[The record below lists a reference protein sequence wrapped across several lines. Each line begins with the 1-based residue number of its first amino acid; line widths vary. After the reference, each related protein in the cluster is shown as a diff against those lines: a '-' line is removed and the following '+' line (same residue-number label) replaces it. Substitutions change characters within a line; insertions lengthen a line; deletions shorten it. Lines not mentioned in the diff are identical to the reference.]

1 MFETLSDRL
10 TQVFSSLRG
19 KGRLSPADIDATAR
33 EIRIALLEADVA
45 LPVVR
50 QFIAR
55 VKERAAGAEVS
66 QALNPAQQ
74 VIKIVH
80 EELVTILGGETRRL
94 RFAKNPPTV
103 IMLAGL
109 QGSGKT
115 TLAGKLGLWLKEQG
129 NTPLLVAADLQRP
142 NAVTQ
147 LQVVGERAG
156 VPVFAPE
163 PGNGVGDPVAVARQ
177 SLDEARRS
185 LHNIVIIDTAGRLGI
200 DSELM
205 AQAEAIRDA
214 TDPDE
219 VLFVVDAMIGQD
231 AVTTAQAFLDGV
243 GYDAVVLTKL
253 DGDAR
258 GGAALSIAALT
269 GKPVMFASTGE
280 KLSDFDL
287 FHPDR
292 MATRIL
298 DMGDV
303 LSLIERAEK
312 AFDAEQTASIAE
324 RMMSG
329 EGFTLEDFVEQL
341 QMLRKLGPLKNIL
354 GMMPGASKNKALLD
368 QVNDKDLDRAEAI
381 VRSMTPAERRTPK
394 MINGSRRL
402 RIANGSGV
410 TVGEVS
416 QLVTNFFEG
425 QKQMKMLMG
434 GGMPGM
440 PGIPGMAGGA
450 RRSAKAAKAAK
461 NAKGKR
467 RSGDPRKAALGPA
480 GGSGA
485 GNGSAAGA
493 PALPAAAQAQ
503 EAPQSMEELAEML
516 QQAQSAGGPAGFGGA
531 GGEGGFPGFGNPA
544 NVPQFPGAAR
554 TSSRPPSA
562 GATRRRSSSDRV
574 PQRTTHRQSA
584 LRRSSA
590 RAARRARPDGR
601 ARCRPASRSRRRV
614 RASRRRGRGPRRSCR
629 PRRPACPRGSAAR
642 GRISARRRP
651 DSAGSAARRRR
662 RSRPRAQA

>member
-1 MFETLSDRL
+1 VFETLSDRL

-55 VKERAAGAEVS
+55 VKERAAGEEVS

-129 NTPLLVAADLQRP
+129 NAPLLVAADLQRP

-200 DSELM
+200 DAELM

-394 MINGSRRL
+394 LINGSRRL

-440 PGIPGMAGGA
+440 PGIPGMGGGA
-450 RRSAKAAKAAK
+450 RRSAKKTQK

-480 GGSGA
+480 AGAGA

-493 PALPAAAQAQ
+493 PALPAAAAAQ
-503 EAPQSMEELAEML
+503 DTPQSMEELAEML
-516 QQAQSAGGPAGFGGA
+516 QQAQSAGGPAGFGG
-531 GGEGGFPGFGNPA
+531 EGGFPGFGNPA
-544 NVPQFPGAAR
+544 NVPQFPAGGSNVIPAAF
-554 TSSRPPSA
+554 
-562 GATRRRSSSDRV
+562 GRRNKKKK
-574 PQRTTHRQSA
+574 
-584 LRRSSA
+584 
-590 RAARRARPDGR
+590 
-601 ARCRPASRSRRRV
+601 
-614 RASRRRGRGPRRSCR
+614 
-629 PRRPACPRGSAAR
+629 
-642 GRISARRRP
+642 
-651 DSAGSAARRRR
+651 
-662 RSRPRAQA
+662 